1 MAAILTPIATTF
13 SAEQVRA
20 VAELILENFVNG
32 GDFRSYHTIL
42 TGIVYDKEVGY
53 VGELSEVGEAH
64 QSCRPIWT
72 SPAAPIEKVLWQPK
86 QWEVA
91 ISQCAADLENTLG
104 VYSKKWGGNP
114 DNLEGT
120 DYMALVETLITN
132 AITEMFWRITWFGD
146 TDAANLNGSPAGVIT
161 NGKDVKYVNLI
172 DGFWKQ
178 SFDQATTNT
187 LQRVTIAANAQA
199 TYALQRSTLTPI
211 LAWGYFEE
219 MILNAPLDLK
229 AENAAN
235 IVIYS
240 TLGLY
245 EKAKQHLYKG
255 DSSGYILAA
264 SESIGFAINGMQ
276 DLMINGYRI
285 TPMPI
290 FDKLINIWENNGTKW
305 NYPHR
310 AIMATKENLQIGVP
324 STDAIQTL
332 DFAYDALTRQNLM
345 YVSDKID
352 AKIARP
358 TRIMVAY

>member
-1 MAAILTPIATTF
+1 MTAILNPIATTF
-13 SAEQVRA
+13 TAEQVRT

-53 VGELSEVGEAH
+53 VGELSEVGESH
-64 QSCRPIWT
+64 QGCSPRWT
-72 SPAAPIEKVLWQPK
+72 SQSAPITKVLWQPK

-146 TDAANLNGSPAGVIT
+146 VDAANLNDSPAGVIT
-161 NGKDVKYVNLI
+161 NGKDPKFVNLI

-178 SFDQATTNT
+178 AFDQATSIA
-187 LQRVTIAANAQA
+187 LQRVIIAANSSA
-199 TYALQRSTLTPI
+199 TYALQKSTLTPL

-235 IVIYS
+235 VVIYS
-240 TLGLY
+240 TLHLY

-255 DSSGYILAA
+255 DASGYIMPVA
-264 SESIGFAINGMQ
+264 ESIGFATNGMA

-290 FDKLINIWENNGTKW
+290 FDKLINIWENDGTKW
-305 NYPHR
+305 NLPHR

-332 DFAYDALTRQNLM
+332 DFAYDPKSRENLL
-345 YVSDKID
+345 YCSDKID

-358 TRIMVAY
+358 SRIMVAY